1 MAAVV
6 QLHQGKLDVIRRRCG
21 RNLEV
26 LDRRPRILPLHDDAV
41 NCLGSQPSRLLCSK
55 ISKKQCIPE
64 TKRNMRPAPSPSCCG
79 HTTHSTKHPHFDSLT
94 PATDMRR
101 TRHIQMQDKCL
112 LKVMQNLFS
121 GPKFGLC
128 RRHSRHEQ
136 GRLTACPPNFTSKQ
150 LNFKHQEACGASELC
165 AKR

>member
-1 MAAVV
+1 MSFAVAVGAIWRYSTAGPAYCRCMTTRSIVLAHNHHGYCAAKF
-6 QLHQGKLDVIRRRCG
+6 Q
-21 RNLEV
+21 
-26 LDRRPRILPLHDDAV
+26 
-41 NCLGSQPSRLLCSK
+41 
-55 ISKKQCIPE
+55 KQCIPE

-79 HTTHSTKHPHFDSLT
+79 HTTHSTKHSHFDSLT

-112 LKVMQNLFS
+112 LKVRQNLFS

-150 LNFKHQEACGASELC
+150 LNFKHQEASGASELC